1 MSTRI
6 LIAVASVI
14 VVGVAAAIAIGIIPF
29 RLPNPSVYLLF
40 AAGVGALV
48 MLRRR
53 TS

>member
-1 MSTRI
+1 MSARVV
-6 LIAVASVI
+6 IAVALVI
-14 VVGVAAAIAIGIIPF
+14 VVGVAAAIAIGAIPF
-29 RLPNPSVYLLF
+29 HLPNPSVYLLF

>member
-6 LIAVASVI
+6 LIAVALVI
-14 VVGVAAAIAIGIIPF
+14 VVGVAAAIAIGIIPV
-29 RLPNPSVYLLF
+29 RLPNPGVYLLF

>member
-6 LIAVASVI
+6 LIAVALVI
-14 VVGVAAAIAIGIIPF
+14 VVGVATAIVIGAIPL

-40 AAGVGALV
+40 VVGVGALV

>member
-1 MSTRI
+1 MSARI
-6 LIAVASVI
+6 VIAVALVI
-14 VVGVAAAIAIGIIPF
+14 VVGVAAAIAIGAIPF
-29 RLPNPSVYLLF
+29 SLPNPSVYLLV